1 MTQRRPAST
10 AKLPAKRR
18 SQPGSVLYVNT
29 LASENASPAP
39 SIRARSLRAA
49 ANNVQSQRQLHNEA
63 VVLDRRRLFQG
74 DPQVLIE
81 SSSDEEMD
89 HVQSDDFSPQHGHGR
104 VALKSHKGI
113 VSERINTDGSDDED
127 SVPPQRDEEPVVAN
141 RTKTIGQRRHEVKR
155 DKASFP
161 LAKDACERCVWLD
174 VQCRRP
180 PGQNCVDCF
189 VSGTACDVDGII
201 TERVVD
207 DIERGYYERQ
217 GRIQYPRLWESRELS
232 TASSTLPVTNDRQ
245 GSPTAPSAT
254 MTTTATRILDQAN
267 AAPMPLTQHMRSIT
281 AAQMADEQQWW
292 IAAAHRILTSGL
304 PMMPTPLELRA
315 LASWI
320 DGAGFRGLQMVLD
333 VHAEAGSPSRVG
345 RWQWIPKTPDESDE
359 EERRSTD
366 ERSKRRRNRRNS

>member
-1 MTQRRPAST
+1 MPCAFLWFHSIRMTQRRPAST

-189 VSGTACDVDGII
+189 VSGTACDVDGIS
-201 TERVVD
+201 
-207 DIERGYYERQ
+207 
-217 GRIQYPRLWESRELS
+217 ESSDGEESVAMFDEEVYIWTSSPPLS
-232 TASSTLPVTNDRQ
+232 DAVTSVRKH
-245 GSPTAPSAT
+245 
-254 MTTTATRILDQAN
+254 LC
-267 AAPMPLTQHMRSIT
+267 
-281 AAQMADEQQWW
+281 
-292 IAAAHRILTSGL
+292 TSQ
-304 PMMPTPLELRA
+304 RR
-315 LASWI
+315 LASLW
-320 DGAGFRGLQMVLD
+320 
-333 VHAEAGSPSRVG
+333 STSRRAAVC
-345 RWQWIPKTPDESDE
+345 R
-359 EERRSTD
+359 
-366 ERSKRRRNRRNS
+366 